1 MTHPSSRP
9 RRLGRLTLVAI
20 GSSSALVACGPPPE
34 HEMPVDVVRP
44 VYAQPEDCVADW
56 GTPEFCETVL
66 EPTDTAHQAGGGTSV
81 GGGVATTARYLGPYH
96 QASGLVYGYDGR
108 LLQTASM
115 PRHAIALRPARLSPQ
130 QIYATPGR
138 YIHTAAHAS
147 AGPAKAA
154 GSRAVARGG
163 FGGGGFGFGG

>member
-1 MTHPSSRP
+1 MTQQAPRT

-34 HEMPVDVVRP
+34 HEVPVEVARP
-44 VYAQPEDCVADW
+44 VYEQMDDCVADW

-66 EPTDTAHQAGGGTSV
+66 EPADALPGGGHSAGGGG
-81 GGGVATTARYLGPYH
+81 GGGVATRFLGPYYSS
-96 QASGLVYGYDGR
+96 SGLVYEYDGR
-108 LLQTASM
+108 TRQRATM
-115 PRHAIALRPARLSPQ
+115 PRQAVALRVARLSPE

-138 YIHTAAHAS
+138 YIYTGAHAS

-154 GSRAVARGG
+154 GTRAVARGG
-163 FGGGGFGFGG
+163 FGGGFGSGG